1 MESKRN
7 RNILMKKFN
16 LLFLLVIL
24 ISNIASTQTKVDSIT
39 CLNLDKIAQIN
50 QGESYVTFPF
60 DVGNLEPLLFEANV
74 SPNFKIRERMDSR
87 LMAVFTPQIIIRMF
101 DGYSNPVKTPS
112 YIPQLALYFLI
123 GNKDSPNKQT
133 LFGKIAHHSNG
144 QEGAFYTENG
154 DINLQTGNFST
165 NYLEFGFLKSSFSNQ
180 LKAFKTIKSSIEIHP
195 KEWMLQELHGQYSG
209 IRWHNSLLAYKLPM
223 KSNFTNRKEQK
234 ANFSLKAETIWMFD
248 NINDWDTFNLNRLNL
263 NLIVYYHPKFLEDIG
278 FFVQLYHGMDYYNIY
293 FQHQISTIRFGIMTE
308 VLRF

>member
-1 MESKRN
+1 
-7 RNILMKKFN
+7 MKKIN
-16 LLFLLVIL
+16 LLLLFVIL
-24 ISNIASTQTKVDSIT
+24 TSNSLVAQTETDSIT

-60 DVGNLEPLLFEANV
+60 DIGNLEPLLFEANI
-74 SPNFKIRERMDSR
+74 SPNFKIRERKDSR
-87 LMAVFTPQIIIRMF
+87 LMAVLTPQIIIRMF
-101 DGYSNPVKTPS
+101 DEHSNPVKTPS
-112 YIPQLALYFLI
+112 YMPQLTLYFLM

-144 QEGAFYTENG
+144 QEGAFYDENG

-180 LKAFKTIKSSIEIHP
+180 LKAFRTIKSSIEIHP
-195 KEWMLQELHGQYSG
+195 KEWMLKELHGQYSG
-209 IRWHNSLLAYKLPM
+209 IRWHNSFLAYKLPM
-223 KSNFTNRKEQK
+223 KSNFKNRKEQK

-263 NLIVYYHPKFLEDIG
+263 NLIVYYHPKFLEDVG
-278 FFVQLYHGMDYYNIY
+278 FFVQFYRGIDYYNIY

-308 VLRF
+308 ILRF

>member
-1 MESKRN
+1 MRN
-7 RNILMKKFN
+7 NIVLAF
-16 LLFLLVIL
+16 VIL
-24 ISNIASTQTKVDSIT
+24 ISNVAFAQTNVDSIA

-60 DVGNLEPLLFEANV
+60 DIGNLEPLLFEANV
-74 SPNFKIRERMDSR
+74 SPNFKIRERKDSR

-101 DGYSNPVKTPS
+101 DEHSNPVKTPS
-112 YIPQLALYFLI
+112 YIPQLAFYFLL
-123 GNKDSPNKQT
+123 GNKDLPNKQT

-144 QEGAFYTENG
+144 QEGTFYTENG
-154 DINLQTGNFST
+154 EINLQTGNFST

-195 KEWMLQELHGQYSG
+195 KEWMLEELHGQYSG
-209 IRWHNSLLAYKLPM
+209 LRWHNTFLAYKLPM
-223 KSNFTNRKEQK
+223 KSDFTNRKEQK
-234 ANFSLKAETIWMFD
+234 ANFSLKAETTWMLD
-248 NINDWDTFNLNRLNL
+248 NINNWDTFNLNRLNL
-263 NLIVYYHPKFLEDIG
+263 NLIIYYHPKFLEDIG
-278 FFVQLYHGMDYYNIY
+278 FFVQFYHGMDYYNIY